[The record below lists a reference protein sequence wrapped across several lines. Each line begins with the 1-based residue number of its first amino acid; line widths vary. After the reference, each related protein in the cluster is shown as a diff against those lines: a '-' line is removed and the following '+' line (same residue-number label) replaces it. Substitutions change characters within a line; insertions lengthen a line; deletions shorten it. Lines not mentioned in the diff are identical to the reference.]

1 MARRSAT
8 RMLVVVATVL
18 AGVSATAGGGMAESL
33 ACMEGVDTTK
43 TSGLMETYCC
53 LASAVVVTPQAGK
66 VTAKPG
72 TCVRGLRGAG
82 SFDLYL
88 GKDKSGAGPWPLTLH
103 ISKPTASAKPGLTME
118 SGFTQWTALSTVKLT
133 LKPQGGSFTGTALVR
148 KNGKNVALRSP
159 IKGTFKC

>member
-1 MARRSAT
+1 
-8 RMLVVVATVL
+8 V
-18 AGVSATAGGGMAESL
+18 
-33 ACMEGVDTTK
+33 TK
-43 TSGLMETYCC
+43 
-53 LASAVVVTPQAGK
+53 QAGK

-72 TCVRGLRGAG
+72 TCVRGLRGAR

-118 SGFTQWTALSTVKLT
+118 QGFTQWTALSTLKLT
-133 LKPQGGSFTGTALVR
+133 LTRQGGSFSGTALVR
-148 KNGKNVALRSP
+148 TNGKTAAARSP